1 MFPHLMSVKLIMEDL
16 HREKPAFKGLAK
28 WILVAACGLLTALL
42 ITVGVYFGIDRDS
55 AGTVPVE
62 QNQEASATQQKVAE

>member
-1 MFPHLMSVKLIMEDL
+1 MPVKLIMEGFR
-16 HREKPAFKGLAK
+16 REKTVFKGVAK

-42 ITVGVYFGIDRDS
+42 ITVGVYFRIDRDS

-62 QNQEASATQQKVAE
+62 QNQETRARQQKVVE